1 METLV
6 DNNLIRVFYVFKRN
20 FIDKSRIYIYDEYG
34 GFDMECVS
42 ENLTVLSIV
51 NDTGHTMRD
60 IEITYDGLKYNIEI
74 LKIKKDYEKTVFL
87 KIREEDGLVDVK
99 MNYDEK
105 SYLIYKNLDV
115 KSEIKIRV
123 KVSEDEKNEC
133 FVKSYFFIE

>member
-1 METLV
+1 ME
-6 DNNLIRVFYVFKRN
+6 Y
-20 FIDKSRIYIYDEYG
+20 
-34 GFDMECVS
+34 VS

-60 IEITYDGLKYNIEI
+60 IEITYDGLEYNMEI

-123 KVSEDEKNEC
+123 KVSENEKNEC